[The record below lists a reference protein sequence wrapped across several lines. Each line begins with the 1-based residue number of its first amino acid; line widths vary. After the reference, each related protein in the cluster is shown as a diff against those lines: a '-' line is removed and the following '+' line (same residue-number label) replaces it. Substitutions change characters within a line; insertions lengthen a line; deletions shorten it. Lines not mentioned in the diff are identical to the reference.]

1 MKKIKEIIKHNKGIF
16 LSWFVYIVLGK
27 KISKESI
34 DFLKHYKMTPR
45 ENKLFERII
54 KKNKQD

>member
-1 MKKIKEIIKHNKGIF
+1 MIKIIKYNGQIF

-27 KISKESI
+27 KLSKEAI
-34 DFLKHYKMTPR
+34 ELIKNNYKMTSR
-45 ENKLFERII
+45 ESKLFDRII